1 MKNYSTV
8 KKNLLKDKAIKDE
21 YKKLS
26 VATSIVSK
34 IIELRLKNKYSQADL
49 AKRLATKQPGIARLE
64 SGAINPTI
72 AYLELV
78 AKAFN
83 KKLVVEFK

>member
-1 MKNYSTV
+1 MKKYNTI
-8 KKNLLKDKAIKDE
+8 KRNLLKDTQVKKE
-21 YKKLS
+21 YNKLS
-26 VATSIVSK
+26 AATAFVGK

-49 AKRLATKQPGIARLE
+49 AKRLGTKQPGIARLE
-64 SGAINPTI
+64 KGAINPTI